1 MKLLWMYWNVRKPKL
16 IQQIEQH
23 NLKNLPTWTIRY
35 LDDTNIH
42 DYIHAFPKNFNIF
55 IPQHKADWIRL
66 YLISHYG
73 GVWCDASIIINSE
86 KAMNELWEK
95 TETHDFVGFYN
106 GKKVN
111 GIYEK
116 IENWCF
122 ASKKGGKLVTEW
134 FKEYNKAIQEG
145 FKAYRERIVKDTNL
159 DLYIKKKEFVDYF
172 TVYFCL
178 QYVLQHQPVP
188 SMYMMNATDSM
199 FKLGKICKKVYKI
212 KKPSKC
218 IMNLLKTKKMKL
230 PYVKLTRHERKT
242 RINIDSYF
250 KD

>member
-1 MKLLWMYWNVRKPKL
+1 MKLLWMYWNERKPKL
-16 IQQIEQH
+16 IQQIEEH
-23 NLKNLPTWTIRY
+23 NQKNLPTWNIHY
-35 LDDTNIH
+35 LDDTTIH
-42 DYIHAFPKNFNIF
+42 EYIPSFPKQFHTL

-66 YLISHYG
+66 YLISNYG

-86 KAMNELWEK
+86 RAMNELWEK
-95 TETHDFVGFYN
+95 TEKHDFVGFYN

-134 FKEYNKAIQEG
+134 LKEYNKAIQEG
-145 FKAYRERIVKDTNL
+145 FKQYRERIVKDTNL
-159 DLYIKKKEFVDYF
+159 DLYIKKNEFVDYF

-188 SMYMMNATDSM
+188 KMYMMNSRNTM
-199 FKLGKICKKVYKI
+199 FKVRDVCERKKGKV
-212 KKPSKC
+212 PRC
-218 IMNLLKTKKMKL
+218 IMNTLKTKKEKL
-230 PYVKLTRHERKT
+230 PYIKLTRHERKT